1 MPIAAFARDL
11 ACPAQI
17 GHCRRMRPEL
27 ALALR
32 IVGFAVLG
40 GLAILAMV
48 WPFSRPRKPRDRSQ
62 LSYTLA
68 VLFGMGALILLPLG
82 RGHNNSFFFLTA
94 VLAWVFLG
102 VLWINRRNPQIPNPD
117 WLRAPWSAAD
127 WGLIVI
133 LVFSI
138 GAMVW
143 A

>member
-17 GHCRRMRPEL
+17 GHCRCMRPEL

-32 IVGFAVLG
+32 LVGFAVTA

-48 WPFSRPRKPRDRSQ
+48 WPFPRPKKPRDRSQ
-62 LSYTLA
+62 LSYSLA
-68 VLFGMGALILLPLG
+68 GFLGMASLILLPMG

-94 VLAWVFLG
+94 VLAWIFLG
-102 VLWINRRNPQIPNPD
+102 VLWITRRNPKIPNPE
-117 WLRAPWSAAD
+117 WLRQPWSAAD

-133 LVFSI
+133 LVLSI

>member
-17 GHCRRMRPEL
+17 GHCLGMRPEL

-32 IVGFAVLG
+32 IVGFAITA

-48 WPFSRPRKPRDRSQ
+48 WPFPRPKKPRDRSQ
-62 LSYTLA
+62 LSYSLA
-68 VLFGMGALILLPLG
+68 VMLGLVALILLPMG
-82 RGHNNSFFFLTA
+82 RGHNNTFFFMTA
-94 VLAWVFLG
+94 VLAWVFIG
-102 VLWINRRNPQIPNPD
+102 VLWITRRNPKIPNPD

-133 LVFSI
+133 LVLSM
-138 GAMVW
+138 GAIVW
-143 A
+143 T